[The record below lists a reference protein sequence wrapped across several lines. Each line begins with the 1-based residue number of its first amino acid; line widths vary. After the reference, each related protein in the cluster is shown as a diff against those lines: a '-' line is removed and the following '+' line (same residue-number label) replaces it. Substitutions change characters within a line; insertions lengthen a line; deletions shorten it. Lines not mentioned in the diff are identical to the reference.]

1 MIYIRKRKTPL
12 LIRTAADNIKK
23 ILCCDA
29 SRGEDDLTINPW
41 DLRQMEAIHAMFIVL
56 PLCYSCIVLLYLLL
70 YQESLRKYTKT
81 FLF

>member
-41 DLRQMEAIHAMFIVL
+41 DLRQMEAIHA
-56 PLCYSCIVLLYLLL
+56 L
-70 YQESLRKYTKT
+70 YQTSCEEI
-81 FLF
+81 LFDF